1 MTLDDAILIQDAL
14 ECQRKGMTREQ
25 FVACVKVPF
34 QALNAQ
40 AYDDAIAYSHNCG
53 NSRKALNH
61 IDRQIAKARSE
72 FFPL

>member
-40 AYDDAIAYSHNCG
+40 AYDDAIAYSNNCG
-53 NSRKALNH
+53 NSRKALDH
-61 IDRQIAKARSE
+61 IEKKIKECSKE
-72 FFPL
+72 FFPC